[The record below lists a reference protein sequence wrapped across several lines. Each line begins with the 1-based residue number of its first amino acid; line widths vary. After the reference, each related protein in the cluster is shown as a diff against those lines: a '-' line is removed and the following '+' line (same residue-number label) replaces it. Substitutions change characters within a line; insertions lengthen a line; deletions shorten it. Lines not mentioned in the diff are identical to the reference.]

1 MNSLFK
7 LLFHPRYQ
15 SEASAAEAPAA
26 GGDAGAPAATTGTE
40 SSPAEQDGTPTA
52 QQDGAAK
59 PEGESAD
66 KKPEAEG
73 DKPEAEKTGDK
84 KDGDKEGDKKPEG
97 APEAYEFKAPEGG
110 ELDKEAVSQFEPIAR
125 ELNLSQEQAQKL
137 VDLYGTKVMPQ
148 LMKQQA
154 ETWQKQVADWG
165 TAAKEDAEIGGDKF
179 AGNLTRAKQAMDK
192 FATPQLREFLES
204 TGMGNHP
211 ELIRVFV
218 KVGAAMSEDNLVTS
232 NEKGQRSAADVLYG
246 KN

>member
-1 MNSLFK
+1 MNIFQR
-7 LLFHPRYQ
+7 LLMRRLY
-15 SEASAAEAPAA
+15 SEAPVD
-26 GGDAGAPAATTGTE
+26 GGDAGAPAATTGNESAPAGQEGTQTE
-40 SSPAEQDGTPTA
+40 
-52 QQDGAAK
+52 QQQGGESK
-59 PEGESAD
+59 PEGEGGE
-66 KKPEAEG
+66 KKPDAEG
-73 DKPEAEKTGDK
+73 EKPGAEKNGDN
-84 KDGDKEGDKKPEG
+84 KDGDKKTEG

-110 ELDKEAVSQFEPIAR
+110 ELDKEAIAQFEPIAR

-137 VDLYGTKVMPQ
+137 VDLYGSKVMPQ

-154 ETWQKQVADWG
+154 DTWQKQVADWG

-179 AGNLTRAKQAMDK
+179 DGNLTRAKQAMDK
-192 FATPQLREFLES
+192 FATPQLREFLET

-218 KVGAAMSEDNLVTS
+218 KVGAAMSEDSLVTS